1 MSRPPLARSAAA
13 GLALLA
19 GGDPSGTAAE
29 PVSPPAATVNAP
41 TTPAIASGPT
51 TSTGPALS
59 RQSAPPVDAVPPSA
73 QAVAPA
79 TEKSPPSSDPN
90 TATENTWPKDF
101 QVTIGLDIGTPSLP
115 AKSYRP
121 YIAFW
126 VENASHQMVRTLGV
140 LGNDSRF
147 VNHLTTWRRAGGAAF
162 ALSFIT
168 RATRPNGVYSIA
180 WDGRDDDGQ
189 PVPQG
194 SYTICVE
201 LVREE
206 AFGLVR
212 QLALVARPLHQHRD
226 QFDVLEPG
234 RLDMLADGAVA
245 DQAQPQR
252 RRSSTQRA
260 QAMSWSSPLCGPM
273 SCTASG
279 NSNGPVL
286 KGSVMQGEPSR
297 VQKRLKMGSPV

>member
-206 AFGLVR
+206 GRHVTTTAVIACGDVPAMVELAATVESGLSKIEFGPKPAATATAPVR
-212 QLALVARPLHQHRD
+212 AV
-226 QFDVLEPG
+226 EPPKTN
-234 RLDMLADGAVA
+234 L
-245 DQAQPQR
+245 P
-252 RRSSTQRA
+252 
-260 QAMSWSSPLCGPM
+260 
-273 SCTASG
+273 
-279 NSNGPVL
+279 
-286 KGSVMQGEPSR
+286 
-297 VQKRLKMGSPV
+297 